1 MTTDRERRQSPRVP
15 CHDVWLSI
23 KVSDHQSG
31 NPPNQESPSRQVR
44 VDNISGSGI
53 CLISAEPFDLG
64 QTVYFF
70 DSTLPSQGTVVW
82 TCLSKIEC
90 KVGIHFTS

>member
-1 MTTDRERRQSPRVP
+1 MTTDSERRRSPRVP

-23 KVSDHQSG
+23 KVSDQSG
-31 NPPNQESPSRQVR
+31 TPPKEQCPARQVR

-82 TCLSKIEC
+82 TCQSKIEC
-90 KVGIHFTS
+90 KVGIQFTL